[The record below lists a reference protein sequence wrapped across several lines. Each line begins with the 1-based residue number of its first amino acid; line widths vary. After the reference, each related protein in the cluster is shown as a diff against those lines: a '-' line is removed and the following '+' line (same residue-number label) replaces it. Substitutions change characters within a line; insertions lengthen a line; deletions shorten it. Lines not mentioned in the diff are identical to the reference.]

1 MLNSTLFPPRF
12 LPTVLPSHRI
22 TQSLHSWSTLV
33 GLEYLLSSLSLALR
47 LAPRLGLIPSLAN
60 PVCLDMVA
68 SLKTIDVTLIR
79 HIHFCQDTS

>member
-1 MLNSTLFPPRF
+1 F

-33 GLEYLLSSLSLALR
+33 GLEYL
-47 LAPRLGLIPSLAN
+47 PSLAN